1 MGVPLG
7 NKNYK
12 KEEID
17 MKKFL
22 CLILALTLLTVG
34 LVSCSGNDTKD
45 SETKHV
51 HVFADPTC
59 KSAKLCSC
67 GATEGEP
74 LKAHTFENGVC
85 KICEKTLIKEL
96 GAIARDQKIPN
107 QDGGYFVTTQNGDN
121 YSADIT
127 SVAASISVDGSVD
140 TVWLGAKIVITQE
153 AITSGTY
160 SWEFTRNTYVEEFN
174 RYEVETLK
182 GTFKATELSS
192 ASALTV
198 TDIEGFSES
207 DATGIMSTVY
217 ELVNDVVE
225 QRIAPLVSASDSNLT
240 MATLGFAEIN

>member
-1 MGVPLG
+1 
-7 NKNYK
+7 
-12 KEEID
+12 

-22 CLILALTLLTVG
+22 CLTLALTLLTVG

-45 SETKHV
+45 SETEHV

-85 KICEKTLIKEL
+85 KVCEKTLIQEI
-96 GAIARDQKIPN
+96 GTIARDKKTVNPN
-107 QDGGYFVTTQNGDN
+107 DGYLVTTKNGDN

-127 SVAASISVDGSVD
+127 SVVAGLSIDGSVE

-160 SWEFTRNTYVEEFN
+160 GWEFTRNTYVEELN

-182 GTFKATELSS
+182 GMLKASDI
-192 ASALTV
+192 SALTV
-198 TDIEGFSES
+198 TDNEGFSEG
-207 DATGIMSTVY
+207 DVAGLMDTVSG
-217 ELVNDVVE
+217 LVKDVVK
-225 QRIAPLVSASDSNLT
+225 QRISPLVSASDSNLT
-240 MATLGFAEIN
+240 MADLGFAEIN

>member
-1 MGVPLG
+1 
-7 NKNYK
+7 
-12 KEEID
+12 

-22 CLILALTLLTVG
+22 CLTLALTLLTVG
-34 LVSCSGNDTKD
+34 LVSCSGNDSKD
-45 SETKHV
+45 SETEHV

-85 KICEKTLIKEL
+85 KVCEKTLIKEL
-96 GAIARDQKIPN
+96 GSIARDQKIPE

-127 SVAASISVDGSVD
+127 SVVADLSIDGSVD

-160 SWEFTRNTYVEEFN
+160 GWEFTRNTYVEELN

-182 GTFKATELSS
+182 GTLKASDI
-192 ASALTV
+192 SALTV
-198 TDIEGFSES
+198 TATEGFSES
-207 DATGIMSTVY
+207 DAAGLMDTVSG
-217 ELVNDVVE
+217 LVKDVVK
-225 QRIAPLVSASDSNLT
+225 QRISPLVSASDSNLT
-240 MATLGFAEIN
+240 MADLGFAEIN